1 MAAPRLGICWVF
13 AIALVSGRT
22 VLAVEPWADPKQV
35 IKPGLELWLD
45 AGRQP
50 EARKAKGLP
59 ELKVDSQVDVWLDAS
74 GKARDLQAPD
84 AKAAPVW
91 TKVAGTPV
99 MRFDGVDDCLRL
111 VDQKT
116 ELDSF
121 TVVFVSIPRANTAAF
136 SGFMAFNA
144 KDQRDWQSGM
154 TIDQGPSPSTVFA
167 ELNVEGK
174 GFMGAR
180 SLLKKAIPFGA
191 AQVFEIRSDR
201 AERKITLTVDGQ
213 PANER
218 PREAVP
224 LSMDEITIGARFYTN
239 EPGPQVARGFGP
251 VDIAEVLVFSEPLN
265 ESRTSLLRGY
275 LMLKYADLMT
285 ATKPRVG
292 TPLATVENPPAV
304 QVLEPGF
311 ESFELPLDLPNINNV
326 RTRPDGK
333 ILAVAYNGDMYLLSD
348 TDGDGLEDK
357 ADKFWDNQGRIV
369 SPIGM
374 ALTPPGYSRGSGCFV
389 AGKGKL
395 SLVVDT
401 NGDDV
406 ADEEIVVAKDWP
418 PIMHNVDA
426 LGTAIDPGDGS
437 VYVGIGCR
445 NFTNAYLTD
454 KDGKA
459 RYSPTDE
466 GAAILKIAPDFSTRE
481 VYASGVRFSVG
492 MAFNAAGDLFVTDQ
506 EGATWLANGNPF
518 DELLHIQ
525 KGRHYGFPPRHP
537 DKLPDVIDEPSVY
550 DYGPQHQSTCGLTF
564 NEPVK
569 KDGPIFGPESWRSDA
584 IVTGYSRGKI
594 YRTSLIKTEQGYV
607 AKNSL
612 FACLQKLTVDTCVD
626 LNGSLLVATHSGGP
640 DWGSG
645 PGGKGTLY
653 KIRYRDTE
661 QPRVAAVWSA
671 GPDEVKV
678 AFDKPLNPEW
688 LKGAA
693 AKTSVQYGPAVS
705 AGDRFETLR
714 PGYAVVGA
722 QLVAPRFE
730 QPARSLQISPDGRT
744 LTIVTE
750 PSPGRVAHALTLPSS
765 IVGPALKRSKGA
777 IEQHEQIDLD
787 YSMNGVAAEWVASD
801 GVTRWSGW
809 LPHMALEIAKK
820 WTAGS
825 ADHDELWERI
835 KQPGKLKMS
844 TMIDLKDMLRPAV
857 QPGSKIDYK
866 LPDEHADLFVAGIDL
881 EVGPPGVARLLTL
894 GSQLNNGP
902 NHRGSDLFFAGPL
915 REPVLLELTVST
927 GRDAYLRMSW
937 STPEDNRPRAFPLR
951 RFYLPWSE
959 EVSTDLETQVAK
971 KVPELEGASWANG
984 RKVFFGSDA
993 GCSKCHSV
1001 HGKGGQAAPDLSNLV
1016 HRDFASVMR
1025 DINNPNFAIN
1035 PDFTTFQIETKSG
1048 KVLMGTIRGVGDQV
1062 HVTDTK
1068 ANVEVIDRGDIEQ
1081 IVAQKTSIMP
1091 LGIPQSLGPEKTRDL
1106 LAYLLLAPPSMPKD
1120 AKEPPP
1126 QPRKKADVEALLKG
1140 VPADAPAPKPMRVT
1154 LVAGKKDHGPGEHDY
1169 PAWQIAWKE
1178 LLKSLDNLEVAT
1190 AWEWPAEED
1199 LAKSDVLVFYRH
1211 GDWSEEKAKQI
1222 DAFLARGGGLVYIH
1236 WAVDGGKLWEDYA
1249 KRIGRSWAPGA
1260 KFRHGPLDLTF
1271 NRGSNHPIAR
1281 NFDRVHMVDE
1291 SYWKLG
1297 GDLSKATVLATAP
1310 DDGEPQP
1317 LFWTIDHNPGRVF
1330 VSIPGHYSWSFDDP
1344 MFRILLL
1351 RGIAWTAKEPVDRFN
1366 DAVYPG
1372 ANVVE

>member
-1 MAAPRLGICWVF
+1 MAASRLGVCWAFFFV
-13 AIALVSGRT
+13 
-22 VLAVEPWADPKQV
+22 VLAGGLSSAAEPWADPKQV

-59 ELKVDSQVDVWLDAS
+59 ELKPDARLDAWLDAS
-74 GKARDLQAPD
+74 GMGRDLKAPD
-84 AKAAPVW
+84 EKSAPTW
-91 TKVAGTPV
+91 TNVAGVPV
-99 MRFDGVDDCLRL
+99 VRFDGVDDCLRL
-111 VDQKT
+111 IDQKA
-116 ELDSF
+116 ELDSL
-121 TVVFVSIPRANTAAF
+121 TIYIVTIPRTNAGGF
-136 SGFMAFNA
+136 RGFMALNA
-144 KDQRDWQSGM
+144 KDQRDWQSGL

-174 GFMGAR
+174 GFLGAR
-180 SLLKKAIPFGA
+180 SLLKKPIPFGA
-191 AQVFEIRSDR
+191 AKVFEVRSDR
-201 AERKITLTVDGQ
+201 AERTITLTVDGVK
-213 PANER
+213 AGER
-218 PREAVP
+218 PRDAEP
-224 LSMDEITIGARFYTN
+224 LSMNEITVGARFYTN
-239 EPGPQVARGFGP
+239 EPGPQIARGFGQ
-251 VDIAEVLVFSEPLN
+251 VDIAEVLVFNKALD
-265 ESRTSLLRGY
+265 ESWGSLVRGY
-275 LMLKYADLMT
+275 LMLKYSDLIT

-311 ESFELPLDLPNINNV
+311 EAFELPLDLPNINNIS
-326 RTRPDGK
+326 TRPDGK
-333 ILAVAYNGDMYLLSD
+333 TLAVAYNGDMYLLSD
-348 TDGDGLEDK
+348 SDGDGLEDK

-374 ALTPPGYSRGSGCFV
+374 AMTPPGYEKGFGAFV

-395 SLVVDT
+395 SLVVDR

-426 LGTAIDPGDGS
+426 LGTAFDPRDGS
-437 VYVGIGCR
+437 VYVGIGHR
-445 NFTNAYLTD
+445 NFTNGYLTD
-454 KDGKA
+454 KEGKA
-459 RYSPTDE
+459 HYSPTSE
-466 GAAILKIAPDFSTRE
+466 GAAILKIAPDFSVRE
-481 VYASGVRFSVG
+481 VFASGVRFAVG
-492 MAFNAAGDLFVTDQ
+492 MKFNAAGDLFATDQ

-518 DELLHIQ
+518 DELLHIRQ
-525 KGRHYGFPPRHP
+525 GRHYGFPPRHP
-537 DKLPDVIDEPSVY
+537 EKLPGVIDEPSVY
-550 DYGPQHQSTCGLTF
+550 DYGPQHQSTCGF
-564 NEPVK
+564 CFIEPVK
-569 KDGPIFGPESWRSDA
+569 AGGAIFGPESWRGDA

-594 YRTSLIKTEQGYV
+594 YRTSLIKTERGYV

-612 FACLQKLTVDTCVD
+612 FACLQKLTVDACVD
-626 LNGSLLVATHSGGP
+626 RDGSLLVATHSGGP

-645 PGGKGTLY
+645 PGGRGTLY
-653 KIRYRDTE
+653 KIRYRDRE
-661 QPRVAAVWSA
+661 LPRPVLTWSA

-693 AKTSVQYGPAVS
+693 AKTSVQYGTAVR

-750 PSPGRVAHALTLPSS
+750 PSPTRVAHAVTLPAS
-765 IVGPALKRSKGA
+765 IVGRPGASSQGA
-777 IEQHEQIDLD
+777 IAQHEQIDLD
-787 YSMNGVAAEWVASD
+787 FTMNGVAAEWIGSD
-801 GVTRWSGW
+801 GAVRWSGW
-809 LPHMALEIAKK
+809 LPHLDLEIAKR

-825 ADHDELWERI
+825 AEHDELWE
-835 KQPGKLKMS
+835 KVKESGKLKLS
-844 TMIDLKDMLRPAV
+844 TLIDLKDMLRPAV
-857 QPGSKIDYK
+857 QPGSRIDYQ
-866 LPDEHADLFVAGIDL
+866 LPEEEVTLRLTSSELTASLAGAIVLAGGRRL
-881 EVGPPGVARLLTL
+881 EGAPTKRAINLDALGNFETPRRL
-894 GSQLNNGP
+894 
-902 NHRGSDLFFAGPL
+902 D
-915 REPVLLELTVST
+915 VTVST
-927 GRDAYLRMSW
+927 GPDANLGLSW
-937 STPEDNRPRAFPLR
+937 STQEDFLGRAMPLR
-951 RFYLPWSE
+951 RFYVPWSE
-959 EVSTDLETQVAK
+959 EDSTELEAQVAK
-971 KVPELEGASWANG
+971 KAPELEGASWANG
-984 RKVFFGSDA
+984 RKVFFGADA

-1025 DINNPNFAIN
+1025 DINAPNFAIN

-1048 KVLMGTIRGVGDQV
+1048 KALTGTIRSVGDQL

-1068 ANVEVIDRGDIEQ
+1068 ATVEVIGRSDIEQ

-1091 LGIPQSLGPEKTRDL
+1091 VGIPQSLGPEKTRDL

-1126 QPRKKADVEALLKG
+1126 PPRKKADIEALLKG
-1140 VPADAPAPKPMRVT
+1140 APADAPAPRQMRVT

-1169 PAWQIAWKE
+1169 PAWQVAWKE
-1178 LLKSLDNLEVAT
+1178 LLGSLDKLEVAT
-1190 AWEWPAEED
+1190 AWEWPFEED
-1199 LAKSDVLVFYRH
+1199 FAKSDVLVFYRH
-1211 GDWSEEKAKQI
+1211 GDWSPEKAKQI

-1236 WAVDGGKLWEDYA
+1236 WAVDGGKEWDDYS
-1249 KRIGRSWAPGA
+1249 KRIGLSWGPGA
-1260 KFRHGPLDLTF
+1260 KFRHGPLDLQFT
-1271 NRGSNHPIAR
+1271 RGSRHPVAR
-1281 NFDRVHMVDE
+1281 NFDELHLVDE
-1291 SYWKLG
+1291 SYWRLR

-1310 DDGEPQP
+1310 EEDEPWP
-1317 LFWTIDHNPGRVF
+1317 LFWTLDHNPGRVF

-1344 MFRILLL
+1344 VFRILLL

-1372 ANVVE
+1372 ARVVE